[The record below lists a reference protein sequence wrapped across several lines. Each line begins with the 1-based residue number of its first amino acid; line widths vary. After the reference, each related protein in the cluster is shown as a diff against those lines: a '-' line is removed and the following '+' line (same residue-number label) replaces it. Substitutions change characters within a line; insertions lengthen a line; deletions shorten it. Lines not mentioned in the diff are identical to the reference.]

1 MNFKKSFCTN
11 TRLMGTM
18 MLLIE
23 WVIDNKIISHIFML
37 DAEGLGISDFYIMED
52 ASEHDR
58 ESFYRQKYGGLG
70 GINITMSEEEACFLV
85 YEYMNKNIRYEKP
98 LPESFSKDI
107 KNKYSELYNKLNIL
121 QEHSDNED
129 LKSGLD
135 LESDMDKK
143 HSIEDKSS
151 SERILYRD
159 MKKAVFN
166 KICKKLETDNE
177 FVNYMIMRLVA
188 RDKESLLYYS
198 GNEDVA
204 NLHISDIN
212 GALLYNEIEKKKD
225 DKFVCNCVYED
236 SDGYYEA
243 KIVVIIDKEVDKDEE
258 DIIHE
263 NEKNKYSLRSFMI
276 MDKNAIYDFEVFD
289 IISKEEMIDIYNIS
303 DKSKENMDLIEN
315 KIYNAYPAIQGIQFE
330 SGGLYIQY
338 YFDNTHLDSDVY
350 VINNDI
356 MFIIYLNK
364 DRLFLATYNERSRE
378 LIEESLSNELGN
390 LVNKENVYKFEQN
403 VLFDFVESGND
414 DFYDFI
420 D

>member
-263 NEKNKYSLRSFMI
+263 NEKIKYSLRSFMI

-356 MFIIYLNK
+356 MFIIYLNE

>member
-135 LESDMDKK
+135 LENDMDKK

-243 KIVVIIDKEVDKDEE
+243 KIVVMIDKEVDKDEE

-263 NEKNKYSLRSFMI
+263 NEKIKYSLRSFMI

-356 MFIIYLNK
+356 MFIIYLNE

>member
-243 KIVVIIDKEVDKDEE
+243 KIVVMIDKEVDKDEE

-263 NEKNKYSLRSFMI
+263 NEKIKYSLRSFMI

-356 MFIIYLNK
+356 MFIIYLNE